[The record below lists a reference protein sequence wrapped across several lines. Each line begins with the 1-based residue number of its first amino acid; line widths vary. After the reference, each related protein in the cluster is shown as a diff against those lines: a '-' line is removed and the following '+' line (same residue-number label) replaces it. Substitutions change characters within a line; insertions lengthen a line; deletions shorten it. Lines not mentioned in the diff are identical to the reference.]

1 MLRFLAPIRSE
12 TRRAALH
19 SAEVRRDSES
29 RQAKINKKVC
39 VRERGERGERKGEEM
54 EELKGERAKVLTRR
68 GDRIRCEQAV
78 DPCNAAWLTTDG
90 GLLLNADLFTVTRRS
105 ATSLLL

>member
-1 MLRFLAPIRSE
+1 MPRCTPPRFGAIQNFVRQRS
-12 TRRAALH
+12 TRRC
-19 SAEVRRDSES
+19 
-29 RQAKINKKVC
+29 VC
-39 VRERGERGERKGEEM
+39 EREGREGEREGEEM
-54 EELKGERAKVLTRR
+54 EESKGERAKVLTRR